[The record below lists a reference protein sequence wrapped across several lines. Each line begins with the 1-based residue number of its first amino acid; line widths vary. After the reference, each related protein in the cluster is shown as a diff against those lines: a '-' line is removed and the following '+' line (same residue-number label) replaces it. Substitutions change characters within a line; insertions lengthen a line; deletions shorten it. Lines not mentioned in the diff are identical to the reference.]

1 MQNYLDC
8 VTWVGGVF
16 MDFVSRF
23 PPLNSV
29 KLKTKKWL
37 SKCQPRLSLGDS
49 KCTMVSLRG
58 YSNCLNISGIDDS
71 FGLIQTH
78 PCETGGTTSK
88 TRSDRLPMQPAVFL
102 LDVWEMGMPVIRI
115 EKSLLPLWVKPLSS
129 ASINRY

>member
-37 SKCQPRLSLGDS
+37 SKWQPRLSLGDT

-58 YSNCLNISGIDDS
+58 IFDYLNISSIDDS
-71 FGLIQTH
+71 FGLI
-78 PCETGGTTSK
+78 
-88 TRSDRLPMQPAVFL
+88 
-102 LDVWEMGMPVIRI
+102 
-115 EKSLLPLWVKPLSS
+115 
-129 ASINRY
+129 